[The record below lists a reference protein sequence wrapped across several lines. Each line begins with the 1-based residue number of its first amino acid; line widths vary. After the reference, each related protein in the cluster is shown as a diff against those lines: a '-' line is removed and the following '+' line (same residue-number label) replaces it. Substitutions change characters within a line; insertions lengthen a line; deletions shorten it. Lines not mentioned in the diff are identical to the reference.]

1 MASSTSSMDSQEK
14 LDQLRNILLKNEREE
29 LERLKAG
36 IAKKEAE
43 FSEKVTPLIEEHI
56 EFLKKNFPDEFKS
69 IVDKRIES
77 KIRDSQEELVA
88 VISPALGAMVKKYV
102 ASQIALLRE
111 NIDETIN
118 KKGPIGWFKRK
129 FLGVKES
136 DWAVASEGKPVIE
149 GIYIIEKDSG
159 LLISSASGVETVD
172 EDLMAGMLTA
182 IRSFAEDAFL
192 QGTQKVDTIEYENL
206 SIFIQSYPS
215 FYIAVSLS
223 GKLTYHDKSQ
233 LEDELLEFVNKDLN
247 NDVLQENNQRELVIR
262 NKITDRFLITSR
274 LES

>member
-29 LERLKAG
+29 LERLKVG

-149 GIYIIEKDSG
+149 GIYVIEKDSG

>member
-149 GIYIIEKDSG
+149 GIYVIEKDSG

>member
-111 NIDETIN
+111 SIDETIN

-149 GIYIIEKDSG
+149 GIYVIEKDSG